1 MIFSPSQENIEIAI
15 SHLKMGNLIGLPTE
29 TVYGLAGDARN
40 AQTVAKIFALKGR
53 PNFNPLISHVCD
65 IEMAK
70 KYGEFSDTAKLLA
83 EHFWP
88 GAFTIVVP
96 RLAGSEIC
104 DLTCAG
110 LETIALRCPKHA
122 VAQKIIKGFGAP
134 IAAPSANISGQVSP
148 TSAQHVKS
156 EFGDNLPIII
166 DGGECQIG
174 LESTVVAVFEN
185 EVTLLRYGAITI
197 EEIEN
202 VIGGRVQIA
211 NLNDEKSPK
220 SPGMLLK
227 HYSPNA
233 PLFLDCDKANEGE
246 ILIGFGDMLCDLNLS
261 KTSNLQEAAANLY
274 RMIRQADAQ
283 KPRAIK
289 IAQIQN
295 TGIGAAINDRLS
307 RAAEK

>member
-1 MIFSPSQENIEIAI
+1 MIFSPSQENIETAI

-70 KYGEFSDTAKLLA
+70 KYGEFSPIAEQLAK
-83 EHFWP
+83 HFWP
-88 GAFTIVVP
+88 GAFTMVVP
-96 RLAGSEIC
+96 RLAYSEIC

-110 LETIALRCPKHA
+110 LETIALRCPKHE
-122 VAQKIIKGFGAP
+122 VAHEIIKGFGAP
-134 IAAPSANISGQVSP
+134 IAAPSANISGHVSP
-148 TSAQHVKS
+148 TSAKHVES
-156 EFGDNLPIII
+156 EFGDNLPVII

-197 EEIEN
+197 EEIES
-202 VIGGRVQIA
+202 VINTKVQIA
-211 NLNDEKSPK
+211 NLKDENSPK

-233 PLFLDCDKANEGE
+233 PLFLNCDNAQDNEV
-246 ILIGFGDMLCDLNLS
+246 LIGFGSMDCQLNLS
-261 KTSNLQEAAANLY
+261 KTGNLQEAAANLY
-274 RMIRQADAQ
+274 KMIRQADAQ
-283 KPRAIK
+283 KPHAIK
-289 IAQIQN
+289 IAPIPN
-295 TGIGAAINDRLS
+295 NGIGAAINDRLT

>member
-1 MIFSPSQENIEIAI
+1 MIFSPTLNNIELAI
-15 SHLKMGNLIGLPTE
+15 SQLKSGNLIGLPTE
-29 TVYGLAGDARN
+29 TVYGLGGDARN
-40 AQTVAKIFALKGR
+40 SDVVAKIFALKGR
-53 PNFNPLISHVCD
+53 PSFNPLISHICD
-65 IEMAK
+65 IEMAMQ
-70 KYGEFSDTAKLLA
+70 YGEFSNTAKLLA

-96 RLAGSEIC
+96 RKANSEIC

-110 LETIALRCPKHA
+110 LETIALRCPNHE
-122 VAQKIIKGFGAP
+122 VANQIIKGFGAP
-134 IAAPSANISGQVSP
+134 IAAPSANISGHVSP
-148 TSAQHVKS
+148 TSAQHVEN
-156 EFGDNLPIII
+156 EFGDNLSTIIN
-166 DGGECQIG
+166 GGECQIG

-233 PLFLDCDKANEGE
+233 PLFLDCDKAQEGE
-246 ILIGFGDMLCDLNLS
+246 ILIGFGDMDCQLNLS
-261 KTSNLQEAAANLY
+261 KTANLQEAAANLY
-274 RMIRQADAQ
+274 RMIRQADTQ
-283 KPRAIK
+283 KPLAIK
-289 IAQIQN
+289 IAPIPN

>member
-1 MIFSPSQENIEIAI
+1 MIISPTNNNIEYAI
-15 SHLKMGNLIGLPTE
+15 SQLKSGNLIGLPTE
-29 TVYGLAGDARN
+29 TVYGLGGDARSSDV
-40 AQTVAKIFALKGR
+40 VAKIFALKGR
-53 PNFNPLISHVCD
+53 PSFNPLISHVCD
-65 IEMAK
+65 IEMAMQ
-70 KYGEFSDTAKLLA
+70 YGVFSNKAKLLV

-96 RLAGSEIC
+96 RKANSEIC

-110 LETIALRCPKHA
+110 LETIALRCPNHEIA
-122 VAQKIIKGFGAP
+122 NQIIKGFGAP
-134 IAAPSANISGQVSP
+134 IAAPSANISGHVSP
-148 TSAQHVKS
+148 TSAQHVES
-156 EFGDNLPIII
+156 EFGENLSIII

-174 LESTVVAVFEN
+174 LESTVVAVFDN
-185 EVTLLRYGAITI
+185 AVTLLRYGAITI
-197 EEIEN
+197 GEIEK

-211 NLNDEKSPK
+211 NLHDEKSPK

-233 PLFLDCDKANEGE
+233 PLFLDCDKAHEGE
-246 ILIGFGDMLCDLNLS
+246 ILIGFGDMDCQLNLS
-261 KTSNLQEAAANLY
+261 KTGNLQEAAANLY

-289 IAQIQN
+289 IAPIPN
-295 TGIGAAINDRLS
+295 TGIGTAINDRLS